1 MYFRLVVGR
10 HLDKTGIQD
19 NKLELPCNV
28 KFLPGKQVVP
38 TEIYVNGTE
47 SFRAG

>member
-1 MYFRLVVGR
+1 MYLRLVVGR

-19 NKLELPCNV
+19 NKRELPCNV
-28 KFLPGKQVVP
+28 KFLLGKQVVP
-38 TEIYVNGTE
+38 MEIYVTVAE